1 MAEVPESGG
10 PVAEGRPALDVTG
23 LAERWTP
30 QIAATRQRAGRALIV
45 AIACVPIV
53 FVVAP
58 MSEANNSWPG
68 AVVALATTALGVGL
82 VTYSLVLQQR
92 TRRAVS
98 DLYAI
103 ARDERPPLEP
113 LRVRTVPQF
122 DAWLNLHDRVPADR
136 ERGRLQR

>member
-1 MAEVPESGG
+1 MARVPESGG
-10 PVAEGRPALDVTG
+10 LVAEGWPALDMTG

-30 QIAATRQRAGRALIV
+30 EIAATRQRAGRALIV
-45 AIACVPIV
+45 AIACVPV
-53 FVVAP
+53 VGVVAP
-58 MSEANNSWPG
+58 VSEANNWWPG
-68 AVVALATTALGVGL
+68 AVVALAMTAVGVGL

-113 LRVRTVPQF
+113 LRIRTVPQF
-122 DAWLNLHDRVPADR
+122 DAWLNLHDRGVADR
-136 ERGRLQR
+136 EPGRLHR